1 MSCAWRDERCRIGLI
16 LGTGTNAC
24 YLEEIKDIHTID
36 QVIIINSLQ
45 SLPHI
50 TTALQSFSIG
60 LKTCFTV
67 YVILYRI

>member
-45 SLPHI
+45 SLPHKYNNCI
-50 TTALQSFSIG
+50 AVFFYWLENMFYSICNS
-60 LKTCFTV
+60 L
-67 YVILYRI
+67 